1 VSGGYAAHMADTG
14 AGWRPPFELLSDD
27 SSRVVAPVLA
37 TAIHA
42 GHDLRP
48 EVASLSALPPAA
60 RAREEDPFTDRI
72 IAGTSARAIAHR
84 SRFEVDLNRPRDEAV
99 YREGDDTWGQE
110 PWAAP
115 LPREVVERSLRI
127 YDAFYD
133 ALGARLDRMAEQSP
147 FAVLDVHSYNH
158 RRGGPGA
165 PAAPDD
171 ENPEVNLGTGSLDT
185 DRWGPVVGALAGHLR
200 ATRVGDHAL
209 DVRENVRFAGGHL
222 ARWVNERYAGRGG
235 AVAIEFKK
243 VFMDEWS
250 GAVDDSHLARL
261 RDALTAAVDP
271 VAGALAQVRAGARA
285 RA

>member
-1 VSGGYAAHMADTG
+1 MAGNG
-14 AGWRPPFELLSDD
+14 ARWRPPFELLSDD
-27 SSRVVAPVLA
+27 SSRPGVPVLA

-48 EVASLSALPPAA
+48 EVARLSALSPEA

-72 IAGTSARAIAHR
+72 VAGTPVRAIAHR

-99 YREGDDTWGQE
+99 YCEGDDAWGRE

-115 LPREVVERSLRI
+115 LPADVVDGSLRI

-133 ALGARLDRMAEQSP
+133 TLGARLDRMAEQGP

-158 RRGGPGA
+158 RRGGPEA

-185 DRWGPVVGALAGHLR
+185 DRWGPVVEALAGHLG
-200 ATRVGDHAL
+200 ATRVGDHVL

-222 ARWVNERYAGRGG
+222 ARWVNERYAGQGG

-243 VFMDEWS
+243 VFMDEWT
-250 GAVDDSHLARL
+250 GAVDDRHLARL
-261 RDALTAAVDP
+261 RDALTGAVGR
-271 VAGALAQVRAGARA
+271 VTGALTQVRAADRA
-285 RA
+285 RRRTRTRA